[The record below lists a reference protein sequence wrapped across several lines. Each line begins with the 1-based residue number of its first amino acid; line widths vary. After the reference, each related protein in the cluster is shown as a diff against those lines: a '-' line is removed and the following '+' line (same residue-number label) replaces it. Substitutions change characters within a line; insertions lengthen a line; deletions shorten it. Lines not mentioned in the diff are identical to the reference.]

1 MTQQQL
7 IEIVQ
12 QHHPNMG
19 ETELRLALNRAQDD
33 YCSQTEL
40 IKKTSTLTSVA
51 GQRYYT
57 IASNILR
64 IMSVQFNDV
73 KIPRLIGSPLID
85 DDEHTPP
92 GLATPT
98 SSTNERYWFVDTA
111 RLGIVEK
118 IVGSVTRDDKQS
130 NYQSCSVA
138 GKEIRLF
145 CITQA
150 TDYTTDL
157 TEVSELP
164 SQFHIALA
172 YKVISDAYL
181 RAGLEMFNP
190 KVSQVFDLKYKE
202 LVKDGRKHS
211 RADFVQ
217 GTTLIKPT
225 EF

>member
-1 MTQQQL
+1 MTQQQMIEL
-7 IEIVQ
+7 IQ

-33 YCSQTEL
+33 YCTQTEL
-40 IKKTSTLTSVA
+40 IKKTSTITSVA

-57 IASNILR
+57 IAANILR

-73 KIPRLIGSPLID
+73 KIPRLIGAPLID
-85 DDEHTPP
+85 DDEHDPP
-92 GLATPT
+92 GLDTP
-98 SSTNERYWFVDTA
+98 SSSVNDRYWYIDTD

-118 IVGSVTRDDKQS
+118 ITGVTTRDDRQS
-130 NYQSCSVA
+130 NYQSCSVT

-150 TDYTTDL
+150 TDFTTDL

-164 SQFHIALA
+164 SQFHNSLV
-172 YKVISDAYL
+172 YQVISDGYL
-181 RAGLEMFNP
+181 KAGLEAFNP
-190 KVSQVFDLKYKE
+190 QVAQIFDVKYKE
-202 LVKDGRKHS
+202 LVKDGRKHA
-211 RADFVQ
+211 RAEYVS
-217 GTTLIKPT
+217 GATLIKPT